1 MGYVDDHV
9 LPDSVTHPPGRL
21 VPRLL
26 HITAKSRCMT
36 HAFANNINKWKN
48 VLGGKYSIY
57 IHDDDAVNKFIYQR
71 RWVEFPE
78 LKEVLGC
85 VTAGVAFADIWR
97 YIMIWEYGGIYSD
110 MDSIANKFS
119 VDTIR
124 PTDDAFFLV
133 EMMGFPSQYWFAA
146 SPRHPIMYLS
156 AKQALQTMAF
166 RNDIADNKHLAKLT
180 GPGATKVAIILFMQF
195 AGVETNGY
203 LKEGVYEGTQGRRVT
218 VAGSKEMPNEWVIR
232 EMKTKKGNY
241 AKMGMTHYHESRGIF
256 NQQHKNQNIRCLD

>member
-1 MGYVDDHV
+1 
-9 LPDSVTHPPGRL
+9 
-21 VPRLL
+21 
-26 HITAKSRCMT
+26 
-36 HAFANNINKWKN
+36 
-48 VLGGKYSIY
+48 
-57 IHDDDAVNKFIYQR
+57 
-71 RWVEFPE
+71 
-78 LKEVLGC
+78 
-85 VTAGVAFADIWR
+85 
-97 YIMIWEYGGIYSD
+97 MIWEYGGIYSD

-241 AKMGMTHYHESRGIF
+241 AKMGMTHYHESRCVCVCSLSMRFCEISFVLISMFIIHSGVYSTSNTKI
-256 NQQHKNQNIRCLD
+256 KTSDAWIRGIRCM